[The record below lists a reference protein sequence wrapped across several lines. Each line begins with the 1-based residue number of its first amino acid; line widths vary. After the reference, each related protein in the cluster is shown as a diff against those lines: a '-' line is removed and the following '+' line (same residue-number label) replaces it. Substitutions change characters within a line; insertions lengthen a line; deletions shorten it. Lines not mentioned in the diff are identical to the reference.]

1 MSLEGKVAVLTGGE
15 GPLGRAVT
23 KKFLADGAKVVIGWY
38 APEEWEEAKG
48 LIAGDYKEKFVDLHV
63 DATKEEQVEALMKK
77 AKDTFGTIDHLVHTV
92 GMFRMGTT
100 LWETEVATW
109 EQLVDTNLKGAFL
122 CCKHAVKVMLEKG
135 EGRIIVF
142 PPGNVE
148 TPGPRGIPY
157 AASKVGLLII
167 MRGLREELK
176 DTNITIN
183 AIMPGIMDTFRTRQM
198 PHQPAPIDKWVKPS
212 DVAELI
218 SFICSDEGKIVNGA
232 MLRAPGGI

>member
-1 MSLEGKVAVLTGGE
+1 MSLEGKVTVITGGE
-15 GPLGRAVT
+15 GPLGREVT
-23 KKFLADGAKVVIGWY
+23 KKFLADGAKVVIGWFS
-38 APEEWEEAKG
+38 PEEWEEAKG
-48 LIAGDYKEKFVDLHV
+48 LIPSDYKGQVIDMQFN
-63 DATKEEQVEALMKK
+63 ASKEEQVEALMKK

-148 TPGPRGIPY
+148 YPGPRGIPY

-183 AIMPGIMDTFRTRQM
+183 AIMPGIMDTFRTRKM
-198 PHQPAPIDKWVKPS
+198 PHAPAPPDKWTQPS
-212 DVAELI
+212 DVAGLI
-218 SFICSDEGKIVNGA
+218 HFLCSDEGRVVNGA